1 MNRQRAIELLES
13 HVLTETLRKH
23 CLASE
28 AIMRHLARRFS
39 QDEDQWGLAGLLHD
53 LDFETTKEDMNRHG
67 LVSTEILEKEGL
79 DADSIHAIRA
89 HNEEGTG
96 VARETNFDFALSCAE
111 SITGLVVAT
120 ALVMPEK
127 KLAQVKPKSVIKRM
141 KKKDFARSVSR
152 EDIRLCE
159 KLGLTLPEFAEL
171 SVKAMQEISDTLG
184 L

>member
-1 MNRQRAIELLES
+1 MNRQRALQLLDNHIS
-13 HVLTETLRKH
+13 TDTLKKH

-28 AIMRHLARRFS
+28 IIMRHLARHLKE
-39 QDEDQWGLAGLLHD
+39 DEEQWGLAGLLHD
-53 LDFETTKEDMNRHG
+53 LDFETTKEDMERHG
-67 LVSTEILEKEGL
+67 LVSTEILQKEGL
-79 DADSIHAIRA
+79 DEASIHAIKA

-96 VARETNFDFALSCAE
+96 VARESNFDFALSCAE

-120 ALVMPEK
+120 ALVMPDK

-171 SVKAMQEISDTLG
+171 SVKAMCEISDDLG